1 MNFKNIK
8 SSIKAISV
16 IAMLTAMSAC
26 STQNVGNF
34 SNSKQANYTKDITFI
49 ADDTVNK
56 LVTVYPPAKTQ
67 FSVTYAKDDY
77 FHNLLISKLR
87 QKGYAINYVQQRD
100 GKDIVIYTD
109 HLRLSYVLNNRE
121 KDKRN
126 YQIVLHIKNDV
137 LARFYSVSANNN
149 ALTTS
154 SNWTLMR

>member
-1 MNFKNIK
+1 MNFIK
-8 SSIKAISV
+8 SSIKALSV
-16 IAMLTAMSAC
+16 ITILTAMSAC
-26 STQNVGNF
+26 STTQNVGNF
-34 SNSKQANYTKDITFI
+34 SNSKQTNYTKDITFI

-77 FHNLLISKLR
+77 FHNLLIAKLR

-100 GKDIVIYTD
+100 SKDVVIYTD

-126 YQIVLHIKNDV
+126 YQIVIHVNNDV
-137 LARFYSVSANNN
+137 LARFYSESNGTI
-149 ALTTS
+149 TTA